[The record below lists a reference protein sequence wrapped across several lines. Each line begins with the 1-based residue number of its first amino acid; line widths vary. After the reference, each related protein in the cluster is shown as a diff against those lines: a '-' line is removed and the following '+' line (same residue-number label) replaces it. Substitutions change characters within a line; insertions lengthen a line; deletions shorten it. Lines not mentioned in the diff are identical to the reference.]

1 MKYLSCLAER
11 ADPSE
16 IIGRPY
22 KRGELDKTRHNEKD
36 SRLIVLSLL
45 SDNRRKWWS
54 IEMIE
59 HPMNMS
65 VEAVSSTTAPV
76 TDLGEFQVTGFSAPK
91 RVFGLCET
99 RTAASVSRS

>member
-16 IIGRPY
+16 IVGRPY

-45 SDNRRKWWS
+45 SDNRL
-54 IEMIE
+54 
-59 HPMNMS
+59 S